1 LISRKIDDIIIEEP
15 EEVKKVLKDK
25 KDIKTPRKSMKKDIK
40 KSSWIIASPEK
51 RKQSIKEKKID
62 TEELLSILE
71 TGKSAS
77 EKREALLLL
86 RGVSDKRVAPVIGK
100 ILLEDSDSGLKILAA
115 ELMASLSDR
124 RVLNILLESMKKE
137 KEPQVR
143 KKVAWAYSKLKYTK

>member
-1 LISRKIDDIIIEEP
+1 
-15 EEVKKVLKDK
+15 
-25 KDIKTPRKSMKKDIK
+25 MKKNIK

-51 RKQSIKEKKID
+51 RKQSIEEKKEEKKID

-71 TGKSAS
+71 TGSSSS

-86 RGVSDKRVAPVIGK
+86 RGLSDKRIAPVIGK
-100 ILLEDSDSGLKILAA
+100 ILLEDSDSELKILAA
-115 ELMASLSDR
+115 ESMSSLNDR

-137 KEPQVR
+137 KEPRVR